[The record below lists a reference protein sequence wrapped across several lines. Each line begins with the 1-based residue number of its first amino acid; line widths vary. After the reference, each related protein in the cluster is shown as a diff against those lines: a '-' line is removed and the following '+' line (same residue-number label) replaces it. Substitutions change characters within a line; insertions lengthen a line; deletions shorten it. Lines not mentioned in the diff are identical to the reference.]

1 MSDNLSQK
9 VSSTKMCKN
18 AYVMIA
24 QEYMAF
30 TTPHPLKKQS
40 IELGNMPVVMV
51 PLMIY
56 SGNRSKVWN
65 KFDSCC
71 FLLAGLPK
79 KENAKLENIHFI
91 CTSNKV
97 SVLELAVAPVQELK
111 LLEDGIVAYDVAMQ
125 CDVLIVSPVLC
136 FLCDNPRAAQICS
149 HLGSSTRRIC
159 NVTIYFFSS

>member
-1 MSDNLSQK
+1 MYACMCTDDNH
-9 VSSTKMCKN
+9 

-30 TTPHPLKKQS
+30 TTPHPLKKRS

-65 KFDSCC
+65 KFDSWC

-79 KENAKLENIHFI
+79 KEMPSLR
-91 CTSNKV
+91 TSIS
-97 SVLELAVAPVQELK
+97 SVL
-111 LLEDGIVAYDVAMQ
+111 
-125 CDVLIVSPVLC
+125 
-136 FLCDNPRAAQICS
+136 QIKYLYWS
-149 HLGSSTRRIC
+149 
-159 NVTIYFFSS
+159 